1 MHDIK
6 WIRDNPDAFDRAL
19 MRRNAEFKGTAQRL
33 IALDEK
39 RRQAIT
45 DFEQAQ
51 ARRNAASKEIGEA
64 KKNKDEARANA
75 LMAEVAELKG
85 KLPQLDQASKDFDA
99 ELNKSLAE
107 IPNLPLDEVPEG
119 KDEHGNVEKR
129 KVGEPK
135 KIGGAKQHF
144 ELGEAL
150 GQMDFET
157 AAKLSGARFVVLK
170 NGLARL
176 ERALGQFMLDM
187 HTQEHGYTEINPPI
201 LVRDDTMF
209 GTAQLPKFEED
220 QFPTFGSGT
229 PITLL
234 QFFVKSAEDGRQDEF
249 FFRSGGGGVGLTEQ
263 GKQEFKKFL
272 PSADRLW
279 LIPTAEVPLTNL
291 VREAITDES
300 ELPMRVTALTPCF
313 RAEAGA
319 AGRDTRGMIRQ
330 HQFTKVELVSV
341 TTPETSMDEHE
352 RMTNCAEAV
361 LKKLELPFRTMTLC
375 TGDMGFASQKTYDI
389 EVWLPG
395 QNMYRE
401 ISSCSVCGEFQA
413 RRMNARFRGKDNKPR
428 YVHTLNGSGVAVG
441 RALIAV
447 MENYQDEGGAIAVPA
462 ALQPYMGGMK
472 KIEKVK

>member
-1 MHDIK
+1 M
-6 WIRDNPDAFDRAL
+6 
-19 MRRNAEFKGTAQRL
+19 
-33 IALDEK
+33 
-39 RRQAIT
+39 
-45 DFEQAQ
+45 
-51 ARRNAASKEIGEA
+51 
-64 KKNKDEARANA
+64 ANQIFA
-75 LMAEVAELKG
+75 DV
-85 KLPQLDQASKDFDA
+85 QSD
-99 ELNKSLAE
+99 
-107 IPNLPLDEVPEG
+107 
-119 KDEHGNVEKR
+119 
-129 KVGEPK
+129 
-135 KIGGAKQHF
+135 
-144 ELGEAL
+144 
-150 GQMDFET
+150 
-157 AAKLSGARFVVLK
+157 
-170 NGLARL
+170 
-176 ERALGQFMLDM
+176 
-187 HTQEHGYTEINPPI
+187 
-201 LVRDDTMF
+201 
-209 GTAQLPKFEED
+209 
-220 QFPTFGSGT
+220 
-229 PITLL
+229 
-234 QFFVKSAEDGRQDEF
+234 
-249 FFRSGGGGVGLTEQ
+249 
-263 GKQEFKKFL
+263 
-272 PSADRLW
+272 PSASRW

-291 VREAITDES
+291 VRDAITDES

-341 TTPETSMDEHE
+341 TTPETSIDEHE

-413 RRMNARFRGKDNKPR
+413 RRMNARSRGKDGKPR

-447 MENYQDEGGAIAVPA
+447 MENYQDEGGAIAIPA